1 MRLIEILFPASEY
14 GTDAFFKEFE
24 LINSVILPLVIFDLT
39 QRKPMM
45 IISFDKI
52 LDASLLEGTNIVV
65 LECITL
71 ADLLTNDNIDFY
83 IKKLRISFQFKFSAW
98 VAKCYWVYFM
108 WVMKCM
114 IMCWIFQI
122 IRSDIIFP
130 QLIAEWNQLRNVS
143 LFVFNASFGINTNFM
158 LET

>member
-1 MRLIEILFPASEY
+1 MEYQVREFINEKYTKAVNILKDNLKENYHVFYGVRLSEILFPASEY

-39 QRKPMM
+39 QGKPMM

-71 ADLLTNDNIDFY
+71 ADLLTNDNIDFLY
-83 IKKLRISFQFKFSAW
+83 KS
-98 VAKCYWVYFM
+98 
-108 WVMKCM
+108 
-114 IMCWIFQI
+114 
-122 IRSDIIFP
+122 
-130 QLIAEWNQLRNVS
+130 
-143 LFVFNASFGINTNFM
+143 
-158 LET
+158 

>member
-1 MRLIEILFPASEY
+1 MEYQVREFINEKYTKAVNILKDNLKENYHVFYGVRLSEILFPASEY

-65 LECITL
+65 LVV
-71 ADLLTNDNIDFY
+71 
-83 IKKLRISFQFKFSAW
+83 KLRLSLHHLYVVNFCVTLSLYGRRSVFWFFLSVPFLSI
-98 VAKCYWVYFM
+98 YFL
-108 WVMKCM
+108 VH
-114 IMCWIFQI
+114 
-122 IRSDIIFP
+122 
-130 QLIAEWNQLRNVS
+130 
-143 LFVFNASFGINTNFM
+143 FGYSGVT
-158 LET
+158 LCEPVL